1 MWIYGYNR
9 RRKIMEVT
17 AIGGSEG
24 RTLTLNKS
32 KKEKQ
37 RGMMRVYISQLV
49 VSDYNKLPS
58 FA

>member
-1 MWIYGYNR
+1 M
-9 RRKIMEVT
+9 MEVT
-17 AIGGSEG
+17 AIGGSGG
-24 RTLTLNKS
+24 RTLAVNNC
-32 KKEKQ
+32 KKGKE

>member
-1 MWIYGYNR
+1 M
-9 RRKIMEVT
+9 MEVN
-17 AIGGSEG
+17 AIGGSGG
-24 RTLTLNKS
+24 RTLTLNNC

>member
-1 MWIYGYNR
+1 MWIHGYKR
-9 RRKIMEVT
+9 RRQIMEVT
-17 AIGGSEG
+17 AIGGSGG
-24 RTLTLNKS
+24 RTLTLNNC

>member
-1 MWIYGYNR
+1 M
-9 RRKIMEVT
+9 MEVT
-17 AIGGSEG
+17 AIGGSGG
-24 RTLTLNKS
+24 RTLTLNNC

-37 RGMMRVYISQLV
+37 RGMMRVYILQLV